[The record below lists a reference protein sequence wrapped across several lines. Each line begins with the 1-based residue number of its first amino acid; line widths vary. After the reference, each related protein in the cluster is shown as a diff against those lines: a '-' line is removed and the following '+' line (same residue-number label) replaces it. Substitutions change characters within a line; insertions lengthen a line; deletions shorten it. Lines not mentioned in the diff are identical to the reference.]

1 MKMSKF
7 PVCVLF
13 GGCGFIGTHLAR
25 HFLESEI
32 AEQIYLVD
40 MHAPDLNSWSETLL
54 RACGN
59 GRLRY
64 VPVDVRQPVKHADLP
79 SQADLVV
86 NLAAVHREPGHKP
99 HEYFA
104 TNILGAENVCA
115 WTEQAE
121 CPWIIFTSSIAP
133 YGPTEDE
140 KDEGALPVPETPYG
154 ASKLAA
160 EKIHMVWQRGATDRR
175 LLIVRPGV
183 VFGPGEGGNL
193 TRLVRAV
200 LGRYFFYMGNRQTRK
215 AGGYVKELCHAL
227 TWVMDRQAAQGDG
240 TAMFNFTMDP
250 APTVEEYV
258 QTACRVA
265 GVRRFVPAL
274 PYSLLLGAS
283 YPIEA
288 LSRPLGIQQPISP
301 VRIRKLVRSNNI
313 VPAYLRKAGYQYR
326 YTLDQALADWYSER
340 PEDWRQLSRP
350 WRVPHAG
357 DRTQRYFKFP
367 SADMEK

>member
-7 PVCVLF
+7 PVCVLS
-13 GGCGFIGTHLAR
+13 GGCGFIGPHLAR

-79 SQADLVV
+79 RQADLVV

-115 WTEQAE
+115 WSERAD

-140 KDEGALPVPETPYG
+140 KDESALPVPVTPYG

-160 EKIHMVWQRGATDRR
+160 ENVHRAWPRGAAGRFFVM
-175 LLIVRPGV
+175 VRPGV
-183 VFGPGEGGNL
+183 VLGAGEGGNL
-193 TRLVRAV
+193 IRLVRAV
-200 LGRYFFYMGNRQTRK
+200 LRRYFFYVGTRRTRK
-215 AGGYVKELCHAL
+215 AGGYVKELCHAM
-227 TWVMDRQAAQGDG
+227 TWVIDRQAARGEG
-240 TAMFNFTMDP
+240 TVLFNFTMDP

-258 QTACRVA
+258 QTVCRVA
-265 GVRRFVPAL
+265 GERRFVPAL
-274 PYSLLLGAS
+274 PYRLLLGTS

-288 LSRPLGIQQPISP
+288 LGLPFVS
-301 VRIRKLVRSNNI
+301 
-313 VPAYLRKAGYQYR
+313 
-326 YTLDQALADWYSER
+326 
-340 PEDWRQLSRP
+340 
-350 WRVPHAG
+350 
-357 DRTQRYFKFP
+357 
-367 SADMEK
+367 

>member
-7 PVCVLF
+7 PVCILF
-13 GGCGFIGTHLAR
+13 GGSGFIGTHLAR
-25 HFLESEI
+25 HLLEREM
-32 AEQIYLVD
+32 AEQIYLAD
-40 MHAPDLNSWSETLL
+40 IHPPDLNVWSEVLQ
-54 RACGN
+54 RVYGN

-64 VPVDVRQPVKHADLP
+64 VPVDVRRLIEHADLP

-160 EKIHMVWQRGATDRR
+160 EKIHLAWQRGAADRR
-175 LLIVRPGV
+175 LLTVRPGV

-227 TWVMDRQAAQGDG
+227 TWVVDRQAAQGDG
-240 TAMFNFTMDP
+240 TVLFNFTMDP

-258 QTACRVA
+258 QTVCRVA

-301 VRIRKLVRSNNI
+301 VRIRKLVHSNNI
-313 VPAYLRKAGYQYR
+313 VPAYLRKAGYPYR
-326 YTLDQALADWYSER
+326 YTLAHALTDWCKER
-340 PEDWRQLSRP
+340 PEDWR
-350 WRVPHAG
+350 
-357 DRTQRYFKFP
+357 
-367 SADMEK
+367 

>member
-1 MKMSKF
+1 MKTSTF
-7 PVCVLF
+7 RVCVLF
-13 GGCGFIGTHLAR
+13 GGTGFIGTHFTRHLLANGATEQV
-25 HFLESEI
+25 FLADICPPKLEAWS
-32 AEQIYLVD
+32 Q
-40 MHAPDLNSWSETLL
+40 DLQREYK
-54 RACGN
+54 N

-64 VPVDVRQPVKHADLP
+64 APVDVRKLIKHADLP

-86 NLAAVHREPGHKP
+86 NLAAVHREPGHEP

-160 EKIHMVWQRGATDRR
+160 EKIHMVWQRGSADRH
-175 LLIVRPGV
+175 LLMVRPGV

-227 TWVMDRQAAQGDG
+227 TWVIDRQAAQGDG
-240 TAMFNFTMDP
+240 TVLFNFTMDP

-258 QTACRVA
+258 QTVCRVA
-265 GVRRFVPAL
+265 GVQRFVPAL

-340 PEDWRQLSRP
+340 PEDWRALSRSLGHLAEHE
-350 WRVPHAG
+350 VA
-357 DRTQRYFKFP
+357 
-367 SADMEK
+367 